1 MYAIRSYYAPRT
13 DCVQQEAHPD
23 ARLGPCGEGMDETLA
38 DGVDVE
44 DEELGVDV
52 VPRLFDQSEDVIT
65 SYSIHYTKLY
75 EKAPRLVRKA
85 AEKRAIRKFESPL
98 FSPDFL
104 ARGKNA
110 EGEAAALSIGMTLEK
125 RAIEQ
130 FTALRRKVTGDAAAE
145 KVVDDLIAWERD
157 HLKILTR
164 QYEQFREMYWEEAR
178 FWPF

>member
-1 MYAIRSYYAPRT
+1 MKKGPGKPLTGAIA
-13 DCVQQEAHPD
+13 EAWKKVLLNEVEGREFYRMAAAN
-23 ARLGPCGEGMDETLA
+23 ARL
-38 DGVDVE
+38 DGVRQMFTFLMG
-44 DEELGVDV
+44 EEERHHEAILEQIARMAEG
-52 VPRLFDQSEDVIT
+52 
-65 SYSIHYTKLY
+65 
-75 EKAPRLVRKA
+75 KAPRLARKE

-104 ARGKNA
+104 ARGKKA

-130 FTALRRKVTGDAAAE
+130 FTALRKKVTGDAAAE

-164 QYEQFREMYWEEAR
+164 QYEQFREMYWEETR